1 MYSELIINDR
11 YNIRYYSEILNRQLN
26 YVIQLYDKLLDDVV
40 ESAEAQT
47 RTGMLDVVE
56 LYRLRALGYQDKCT
70 NCEQRDTLMLV
81 QDTVVYECY
90 HCGELLKVE
99 GL

>member
-1 MYSELIINDR
+1 
-11 YNIRYYSEILNRQLN
+11 
-26 YVIQLYDKLLDDVV
+26 
-40 ESAEAQT
+40 
-47 RTGMLDVVE
+47 MLDVVE